1 MQDPHLYMLYAR
13 VSPKGSDWSAEETS
27 ISMQISEMQAYILH
41 KDPAAKFV
49 IRQDEF
55 RSPRLKRSLRS

>member
-27 ISMQISEMQAYILH
+27 ISMQISEMQSYILH
-41 KDPAAKFV
+41 KDPAAKDIV
-49 IRQDEF
+49 LQTIQSYQGE
-55 RSPRLKRSLRS
+55 